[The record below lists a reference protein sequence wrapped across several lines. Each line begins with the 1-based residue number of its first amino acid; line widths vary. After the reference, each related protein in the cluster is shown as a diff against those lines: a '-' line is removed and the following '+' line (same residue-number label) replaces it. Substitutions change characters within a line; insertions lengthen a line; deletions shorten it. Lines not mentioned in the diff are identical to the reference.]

1 MMSKPDWKQKF
12 RYGFDTF
19 ISRHPWSTLFVLLA
33 IFIALLVLMTI
44 MRNLVHLIEPI
55 DEEGYGGF
63 WPMVYH
69 VFLQL
74 ADPGGMASDIERSAW
89 SKFVAVLSG
98 ISGLIIFGSLT
109 AFITSALMGRLDRH
123 RQGRSRVV
131 ESGHTLILGLNNR
144 TIELIDELK
153 IANIEMP
160 DERLKKGDSR
170 VVVVLSPEGKVRL
183 EDQIRS
189 RTDRAGNVPWWQYI
203 RRQRTRIVERIG
215 DSALTG
221 DLERMSLSSARS
233 VVVLA
238 HTDHTADDDDMQAS
252 DAMVIRSCLAVEQLK
267 QAKNKEDK
275 RPIVVAELLQERSRK
290 VLESRERTVYTF
302 NGNDLLAKLIVQ
314 ASRSEG
320 LAKVWTELL
329 SFKHAEMYIYTLKQG
344 EKDWGEGKTFGDLA
358 YGFTEKPAELKKPV
372 ATPVPIGIY
381 RKKESDKESD
391 TILINPKSTEK
402 MKKGDQA
409 IVVAMDDSTIEYS
422 HGHGDTMSKKFE
434 MCRGNTINNLRP
446 RKKETIL
453 VIGWNSLGET
463 IVKELKNYVE
473 RGSNVVVMTSSDN
486 KDQAAEIR
494 KLDIAV
500 PEIEV
505 EYVGDKDPNKPEDLQ
520 SMELHRYGHIILLSQ
535 KQRFRGSMGTD
546 ASANDAGTILTL
558 LQLRQVLDK
567 SSVQPSS
574 KLIVEIQNSD
584 NEELLRNGGRDNDF
598 IVSNKLISKMLAQ
611 ISEDPGMRNV
621 YREILKEES
630 SELYIKPMSCYPTG
644 ADNPKELQFG
654 DLMMLAQRRLEVCIG
669 VKLKVKSDDITLI
682 PEKTK
687 LFKLADLDGLIVFAD
702 NEQ

>member
-1 MMSKPDWKQKF
+1 MMSKSDWKDKF
-12 RYGFDTF
+12 RYRCDTF
-19 ISRHPWSTLFVLLA
+19 ISQNPWSTLFVLLA

-44 MRNLVHLIEPI
+44 MRNLVHMIEPI
-55 DEEGYGGF
+55 DEESFGGF

-89 SKFVAVLSG
+89 SKFVAVISG

-109 AFITSALMGRLDRH
+109 AFITTALVGRLDRH
-123 RQGRSRVV
+123 RQGRSRVI
-131 ESGHTLILGLNNR
+131 ERGHTLILGLNNR
-144 TIELIDELK
+144 TIELIGELEV
-153 IANIEMP
+153 ANKEMP
-160 DERLKKGDSR
+160 DERKKVDSR

-189 RTDRAGNVPWWQYI
+189 RTDRADNVLWWQYK
-203 RRQRTRIVERIG
+203 RRGKRTRKVERIG
-215 DSALTG
+215 DSALIG
-221 DLERMSLSSARS
+221 DLERMSLSSSRS

-252 DAMVIRSCLAVEQLK
+252 DAMVIRTCLAVEQLK

-290 VLESRERTVYTF
+290 VLESRERKVYTF

-329 SFKHAEMYIYTLKQG
+329 SFKHAEMYIYDLNQG
-344 EKDWGEGKTFGDLA
+344 EKDWGEGNTFGDLA
-358 YGFTEKPAELKKPV
+358 YGFTETHAKSKGQV
-372 ATPVPIGIY
+372 STPVPIGIY
-381 RKKESDKESD
+381 REKESD
-391 TILINPKSTEK
+391 TILINPGSTAK

-409 IVVAMDDSTIEYS
+409 IVVAMDDSTIKYP

-434 MCRGNTINNLRP
+434 MCRGAHISNLRS

-453 VIGWNSLGET
+453 IIGWNSLGKS
-463 IVKELKNYVE
+463 IVKELNNYVE
-473 RGSNVVVMTSSDN
+473 PGSNVVVMTSSDN

-500 PEIEV
+500 PKIEV
-505 EYVGDKDPNKPEDLQ
+505 EYVGDKDPKKPEDLQ

-535 KQRFRGSMGTD
+535 KQRIRSSMGAD
-546 ASANDAGTILTL
+546 ASANDAGTILAL
-558 LQLRQVLDK
+558 LQLRQVLDE
-567 SSVQPSS
+567 SSVQPSP

-584 NEELLRNGGRDNDF
+584 NEELLQDGGHDNDF

-611 ISEDPGMRNV
+611 ISEDWRMRDV
-621 YREILKEES
+621 YREILREKS

-644 ADNPKELQFG
+644 ADNPKKLQFG
-654 DLMMLAQRRLEVCIG
+654 DLMMLAQRREEVCIG

-687 LFKLADLDGLIVFAD
+687 QFKLADLDGLIVFARD
-702 NEQ
+702 ER